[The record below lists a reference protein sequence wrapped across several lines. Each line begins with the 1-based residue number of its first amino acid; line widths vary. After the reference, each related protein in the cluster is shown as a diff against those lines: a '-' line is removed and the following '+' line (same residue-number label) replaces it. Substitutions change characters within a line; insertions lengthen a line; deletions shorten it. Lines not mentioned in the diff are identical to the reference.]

1 MVKDISSTRKRRW
14 FQFSLRG
21 LLAAITIFGVW
32 LGWKLNAAHRQREA
46 VLAILKAGGTVSY
59 DYQMER
65 SPIYPDDFSVHWDTR
80 SPTPQ
85 WLQRLVGD
93 DFFHDVIEAKLEGH
107 AIPQSDFEK
116 LAYLPRLWHLSL
128 NETKIV
134 PDQPGSV
141 RQIQD
146 SDLVVLAQLSQM
158 RLLELR
164 KTGVN
169 GSGLSSLT
177 NMKHLNILD
186 LAHTQLDDDGMKQI
200 GKLTGV
206 QKFDVG
212 FTQIT
217 DVGLKCLQ
225 GVDHPKE
232 CSIRAD
238 HTHITNDGISKAMT
252 NLPADFSILGP

>member
-1 MVKDISSTRKRRW
+1 MVKDLSPTRKRRR

-21 LLAAITIFGVW
+21 LLVAITIFGVW
-32 LGWKLNAAHRQREA
+32 LGWKLNSAHRQREA
-46 VLAILKAGGTVSY
+46 VSAILKAGGTVSY
-59 DYQMER
+59 DYQLER

-85 WLQRLVGD
+85 WLQSLVGD
-93 DFFHDVIEAKLEGH
+93 DFFHDVIEVKLEGR
-107 AIPQSDFEK
+107 AIPQFDFEK

-128 NETKIV
+128 NETKII
-134 PDQPGSV
+134 PDLPGSV
-141 RQIQD
+141 RRIQD

-164 KTGVN
+164 KADIK

-177 NMKHLNILD
+177 DVKHLNILD
-186 LAHTQLDDDGMKQI
+186 IAYTSLNDDGMKQI

-217 DVGLKCLQ
+217 DLGLQ
-225 GVDHPKE
+225 
-232 CSIRAD
+232 
-238 HTHITNDGISKAMT
+238 
-252 NLPADFSILGP
+252 